1 MISSELSHRQI
12 FICMSKLR
20 LLNVLFSLSICFPPV
35 PQDPWYRITKGY
47 CSGVSST
54 TDSQT
59 PSSNVSEGRPDS
71 SHLFSA
77 SDRLLNRRK
86 SDKNPLGHIKVLN
99 YAIGCVRGSV
109 TGKLINF
116 TVGWL
121 LFFAAIHIL
130 YHNH

>member
-1 MISSELSHRQI
+1 MYEQTSFTNCSFFSV
-12 FICMSKLR
+12 C
-20 LLNVLFSLSICFPPV
+20 LFPTP

-59 PSSNVSEGRPDS
+59 PSSNVSEGRPDN
-71 SHLFSA
+71 SHFADPLFSA

-86 SDKNPLGHIKVLN
+86 SDKNPLRHIKVLN

-121 LFFAAIHIL
+121 LFFAATHIL
-130 YHNH
+130 YHYH